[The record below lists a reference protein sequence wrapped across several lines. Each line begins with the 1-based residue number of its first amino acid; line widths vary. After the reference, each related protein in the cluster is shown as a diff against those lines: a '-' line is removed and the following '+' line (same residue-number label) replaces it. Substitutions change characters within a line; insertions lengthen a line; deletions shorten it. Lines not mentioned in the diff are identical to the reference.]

1 MLEIRKSWYREN
13 VEAFAIAV
21 VTILAIIIFIMQSF
35 LVQGSSMDPTLADGE
50 RLIVNKFVYWFREPR
65 QGEIVVLKPPNEPNR
80 KYIKR
85 IIAGSK
91 DNESEVSV
99 EIRDSKVYVNSVELI
114 EPYFHGNIY
123 SDYPRT
129 TVPKGMFFVMGDN
142 RNNSKDSRDSE
153 VGFIPRQN
161 IVGKAIFIFWPFF
174 KIQALFMPKYQNGA
188 YYYGSYE

>member
-21 VTILAIIIFIMQSF
+21 VTILGIIIFIMQSF

-50 RLIVNKFVYWFREPR
+50 RLIVNKFSYWFREPL

-85 IIAGSK
+85 IIAGP
-91 DNESEVSV
+91 EQTV
-99 EIRDSKVYVNSVELI
+99 EIRNSKVYVDSVELI
-114 EPYFHGNIY
+114 EPYFHGPIY
-123 SDYPRT
+123 SDYPRV

-153 VGFIPRQN
+153 VGFIPARN
-161 IVGKAIFIFWPFF
+161 IVGKAVVVFWP
-174 KIQALFMPKYQNGA
+174 IQKAQLFFMPKYQNGV
-188 YYYGSYE
+188 YYSGY